1 MDLFL
6 RVDINFIS
14 IAMLSLIF
22 MLAYRR
28 LDRKHVLN
36 QIYLSTI
43 LVLSFGLFI
52 EAMTVIINGRE
63 AEIFGI
69 MSNVLHVF
77 LYSIAPIVAFA
88 WYLLIRNFTV
98 TKDHLTLRQKQILFI
113 PAIFSIVTAILSPFF
128 GFVFTVSPDNVY
140 SRGILFPVAVMI
152 VYMYLLLG
160 IIYVIQNRKN
170 LMLSEFFLLIA
181 FGSFPII
188 GGIAQS
194 LFYGVLLMWS
204 SAAFALVFV
213 YIYLQERLIHLDSL
227 TTAWTR
233 KSFDYYIAKR
243 LRQKNA
249 EPFGG
254 IYFDIDHLKRINDQY
269 GHLEGDQAINEIINR
284 VRGVMNSNEII
295 ARLGGDEFII
305 ISPGKDK
312 ERLKNLIK
320 DIQLSL
326 SVFNENHEKPYALS
340 CSYGYGIYSDEY
352 KSIDQF
358 LRFIDHKMYQ
368 SKKTTE

>member
-14 IAMLSLIF
+14 IFMLTLIF

-28 LDRKHVLN
+28 LDRKHLLN
-36 QIYLSTI
+36 QIYLITI

-52 EAMTVIINGRE
+52 EAMTVIINSRNTE
-63 AEIFGI
+63 VFRI
-69 MSNVLHVF
+69 MSNALHVL
-77 LYSIAPIVAFA
+77 LYSIAPMVAFA

-98 TKDHLTLRQKQILFI
+98 TKDHLSIRQKQILFI
-113 PAIFSIVTAILSPFF
+113 PVIFSIVTSFLSPFT
-128 GFVFTVSPDNVY
+128 GLVFNVSFENVY
-140 SRGILFPVAVMI
+140 QRGPLFPIAVII
-152 VYMYLLLG
+152 VYFYLLLG
-160 IIYVIQNRKN
+160 LIFVIKNRKN
-170 LMLSEFFLLIA
+170 LMMSEFYLLIA

-188 GGIAQS
+188 GGIAQTM
-194 LFYGVLLMWS
+194 FYGVLLMWS
-204 SAAFALVFV
+204 SAAFALMFV

-233 KSFDYYIAKR
+233 KSFDYYITKR
-243 LRQKNA
+243 LRQKNV

-254 IYFDIDHLKRINDQY
+254 IYFDIDHLKKINDQY
-269 GHLEGDQAINEIINR
+269 GHLEGDHAINEIINR

-312 ERLKNLIK
+312 ERLKSLIK
-320 DIQLSL
+320 DIELSL
-326 SVFNENHEKPYALS
+326 SVFNENHEKPYTLS
-340 CSYGYGIYSDEY
+340 CSYGYGVYSEDY

-368 SKKTTE
+368 SKKTNE